1 MYLELQLG
9 QVNLN
14 TRKDFKLLGI
24 GSLNEKLFLILNELK
39 ISIMLKFSLQ
49 NSLESLESLFLIRCE
64 RLPICG
70 NLK

>member
-1 MYLELQLG
+1 MYLELQLA
-9 QVNLN
+9 QVNLY

-49 NSLESLESLFLIRCE
+49 NSLESLEIRCE
-64 RLPICG
+64 RLPKCG